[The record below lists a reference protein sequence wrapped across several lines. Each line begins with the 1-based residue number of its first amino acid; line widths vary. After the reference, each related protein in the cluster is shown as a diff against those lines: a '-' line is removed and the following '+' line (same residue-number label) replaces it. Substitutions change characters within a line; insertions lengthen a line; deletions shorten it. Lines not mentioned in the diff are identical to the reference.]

1 MKNSQNQQTLQ
12 SYEARSNEYI
22 SGTPHVI
29 SEDVSG
35 WLDRA
40 LKGILTEG
48 KILEI
53 GAAFSREADYVE
65 SSGYSVQ
72 RTDATHD
79 FVRLL
84 KEQGHT
90 AYVLN
95 AITDDLG
102 GLWDLIYAN
111 CVFLHFTKEELEQV
125 LTKAFAALK
134 THAVLAFS
142 VKRGK
147 GSEWSNEK
155 IGAPRFFQY
164 YDQQTLNH
172 MLVSAGFDIVDIRDG
187 ITAGDSNKIYAIAQ
201 KPSHSR

>member
-29 SEDVSG
+29 SEAVSG

-40 LKGILTEG
+40 LTGIRLDG
-48 KILEI
+48 KVLEI

-65 SSGYSVQ
+65 SRGYSVQ
-72 RTDATHD
+72 RTDATHA

-84 KEQGHT
+84 NEQGHA
-90 AYVLN
+90 AYFLN

-102 GLWDLIYAN
+102 GPWNLIYAN
-111 CVFLHFTKEELEQV
+111 CVFLHFNKEELEQV
-125 LTKAFAALK
+125 LIKTLAALK
-134 THAVLAFS
+134 PQAVLAFS
-142 VKRGK
+142 MKRGE

-155 IGAPRFFQY
+155 VGAPRFFQY
-164 YDQQTLNH
+164 YDQQTLNQI
-172 MLVSAGFDIVDIRDG
+172 LVSVGFDIIDVRDG
-187 ITAGDSNKIYAIAQ
+187 VTGGDSNKIYVIAQ
-201 KPSHSR
+201 KPLHFR